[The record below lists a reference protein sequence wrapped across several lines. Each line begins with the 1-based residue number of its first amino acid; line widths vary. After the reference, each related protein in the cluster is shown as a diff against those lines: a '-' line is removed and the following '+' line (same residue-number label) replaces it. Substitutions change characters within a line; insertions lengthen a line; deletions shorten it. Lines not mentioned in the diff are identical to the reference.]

1 MFCPKCATQNVDG
14 ASFCRSC
21 GANISQIPAALSG
34 TLPQTQP
41 PADDLDRYSRRRK
54 RRDRDRPIEASVE
67 KGILNIFVGLG
78 FLFAALAVTYKFPG
92 GIFWGWSFLIPG
104 FSTLGRGVASIMA
117 ARRAAATNNQLPAGG
132 SGAYLPNPQAGSA
145 PTLQRSPQT
154 GQLMNPVASVTEGT
168 TRHLGAEA
176 PTRHFD
182 PVSGEEKMP

>member
-21 GANISQIPAALSG
+21 GANISLIPGALSG

-41 PADDLDRYSRRRK
+41 RADESDYRSRRRS
-54 RRDRDRPIEASVE
+54 RRDRPIEASME

-104 FSTLGRGVASIMA
+104 FSTLGRGIASIMA
-117 ARRAAATNNQLPAGG
+117 ARNAASNRNQLPAGG
-132 SGAYLPNPQAGSA
+132 SGAYFPNPQAGTA
-145 PTLQRSPQT
+145 PALQHSPQT
-154 GQLMNPVASVTEGT
+154 GQLMNPVPSVTEGT

-182 PVSGEEKMP
+182 PASGEEKMP